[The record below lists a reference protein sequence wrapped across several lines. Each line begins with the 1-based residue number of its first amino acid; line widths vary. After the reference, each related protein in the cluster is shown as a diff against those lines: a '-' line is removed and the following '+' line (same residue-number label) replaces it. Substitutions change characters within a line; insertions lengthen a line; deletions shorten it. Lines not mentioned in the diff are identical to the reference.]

1 MLEISHRNLAD
12 VHVLDMVGKFRSNTE
27 RVFWNAVQEAVVE
40 KGARNVV
47 LNFQGVLE
55 CDSFGISELL
65 RVHNSIANLRG
76 KLYLVNLND
85 LVRKV
90 LTITKVIDLL
100 TIREDEESALTELSG
115 TSAHTTQI

>member
-1 MLEISHRNLAD
+1 MLEITHRNLAD

-40 KGARNVV
+40 GGARKVV
-47 LNFQGVLE
+47 LNFQDVVE

-76 KLYLVNLND
+76 ELYLVNLND

-100 TIREDEESALTELSG
+100 TIREDEDSALEELSA
-115 TSAHTTQI
+115 TSTTTAQL